1 MLAQRLAVSL
11 VEITSFALLS
21 GAVALWFVALAP
33 GH

>member
-1 MLAQRLAVSL
+1 MLTQRLTLGL
-11 VEITSFALLS
+11 VELTSFALLA

>member
-1 MLAQRLAVSL
+1 MLAQRLALSFI
-11 VEITSFALLS
+11 EITSFALLA